1 MDVACSNVSNFL
13 PPDVPAW
20 VQEFGRPLGDSA
32 AVSVSIESLT
42 LASGDTITLPP
53 AGVTAVVGGNNSGKS
68 TLLRQ
73 ITQLLTN
80 SGGLAGERVRL
91 LSVMSMRRSG
101 TGADFVA
108 WLAEHCSWDQRR
120 INGEV
125 GFTRP
130 GRGTLSPQTAAMQW
144 DHADQNHLSSMGPFL
159 FHFADVQSR
168 LGVLGG
174 TPERSDVAEPPQ
186 HPLHA
191 MQDDADLHRRLD
203 GICRR
208 VFRLP
213 LTLDQ
218 VSGTMQLRVGRPDAP
233 APAVDES
240 QRAYRD
246 ALAGLPSLQEQGDG
260 MKSLLGLLLP
270 IVTATYPIVIVD
282 EPEAFLHPPQ
292 AFALGQALGE
302 LARDFG
308 VQVVLATHDR
318 NLLTGLLTSRAPL
331 SVVRLNRQ
339 ETTTRAAQLSA
350 DGLSEL
356 WADPIL
362 RYSNLLDGLFH
373 QLVVLAEA
381 EQDCRFYSAALE
393 AWDDDGD
400 LPVPANDVL
409 FVPANGKQGL
419 ARLAAAL
426 RDLAVPVVAS
436 PDLDILDDETLLSRL
451 VTKLGHN
458 DWLTLKGDYDQA
470 TEPFRQPRQM
480 VRAQVVR
487 DAVDQVIHE
496 ATANDPDVLYSAA
509 LKEKVTAALRA
520 NDSPWQDL
528 KRYGDRAF
536 RGQSAEAAQRLLNAL
551 EQRGVVP
558 VRVGELEGFAPA
570 LSKGKTW
577 LPSALEAG
585 AHRSE
590 DVRGHVTRLLAARG
604 T

>member
-1 MDVACSNVSNFL
+1 MSSPP
-13 PPDVPAW
+13 PPDTPAW
-20 VQEFGRPLGDSA
+20 VQAFGQVPGNPT
-32 AVSVSIESLT
+32 AVTVSIESLT
-42 LASGDTITLPP
+42 LTSGDTLTLPP

-73 ITQLLTN
+73 LTQLLTN
-80 SGGLAGERVRL
+80 SGGLLGERVQL
-91 LSVMSMRRSG
+91 LSTLSLRRSG
-101 TGADFVA
+101 SGADFVA
-108 WLAEHCSWDQRR
+108 WLAEHCSWNDRR
-120 INGEV
+120 VSNEV

-130 GRGTLSPQTAAMQW
+130 GLGTLAPQSAAMQW
-144 DHADQNHLSSMGPFL
+144 DRGDQNRLDCIGPFV

-174 TPERSDVAEPPQ
+174 VPQRLDVADPPQ

-191 MQDDADLHRRLD
+191 MQDDAELRSRLD
-203 GICRR
+203 VICQRI
-208 VFRLP
+208 FRMP

-218 VSGTMQLRVGRPDAP
+218 VSGTIQLRVGRPGVP
-233 APAVDES
+233 APLVNES

-246 ALAGLPSLQEQGDG
+246 ALAGLPILQEQGDG

-270 IVTATYPIVIVD
+270 IVSATYPIVIVD

-292 AFALGQALGE
+292 AFALGQALGG
-302 LARDFG
+302 LARDTG

-318 NLLTGLLTSRAPL
+318 NLLTGLLTSGAPL

-339 ETTTRAAQLSA
+339 ETMTRAAQLSA
-350 DGLSEL
+350 DRLSEL
-356 WADPIL
+356 WADPVL

-393 AWDDDGD
+393 ARDEDGD
-400 LPVPANDVL
+400 LPLPANDVL

-419 ARLAAAL
+419 ARLAADL

-436 PDLDILDDETLLSRL
+436 PDFDILDDETLLARL
-451 VTKLGHN
+451 VAGLGH
-458 DWLTLKGDYDQA
+458 DDLPTLKGDYDQA
-470 TEPFRQPRQM
+470 TQPFRQPRQGP
-480 VRAQVVR
+480 RAQIVR
-487 DAVDQVIHE
+487 DAVIQVLDE
-496 ATANDPDVLYSAA
+496 AVAADPDAPYNTA
-509 LKEKVTAALRA
+509 LKEKVIAALRA
-520 NDSPWQDL
+520 SDSPWRSL

-536 RGQSAEAAQRLLNAL
+536 RGQSAEAAQRLLSAL

-558 VRVGELEGFAPA
+558 VRVGELEGFDPA

-577 LPSALEAG
+577 LPSALEAD

-590 DVRGHVTRLLAARG
+590 DVRAHLTRLLAAAG